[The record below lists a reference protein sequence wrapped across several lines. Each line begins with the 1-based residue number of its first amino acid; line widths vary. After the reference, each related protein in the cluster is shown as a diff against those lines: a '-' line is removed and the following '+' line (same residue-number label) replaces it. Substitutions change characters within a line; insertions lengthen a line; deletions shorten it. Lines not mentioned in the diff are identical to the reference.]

1 MIYLDHN
8 ATTPMDERVLEAM
21 LPYLG
26 RFFGNPSSLHRLGR
40 ISRSA
45 VEQAREQV
53 ALLVN
58 ARADDVFF
66 TSGGT
71 ESNNTAIKGLAEVL
85 PKGRMAIGATEHPA
99 VSAPAERLR
108 RRGWAVDV
116 VAVDGQGRLDWRD
129 HEFAEDLRFASLM
142 LANNETGVVQ
152 TIAPIAERLRSYG
165 VILHCDAVQ
174 AVGKI
179 AVDFAAC
186 GAHFLTLSSHKI
198 YGPKG
203 VGALVAD
210 RSLALPPLL
219 DGGGQEREL
228 RGGTENVAGIVGF
241 GRAAEL
247 ARLELEARASHL
259 LGLRERLESGLRNMG
274 GVRLFSAEA
283 DRLPNTLQFGLAG
296 IEGEAL
302 VMALDRRGIAV
313 SSGSACASGAGEPS
327 PVLLAM
333 GIDPGVAK
341 TAIRVSL
348 GKDNTAADIDAL
360 LAALKDTAGQFGVA
374 REAALTH

>member
-99 VSAPAERLR
+99 VSEPAERLR

-152 TIAPIAERLRSYG
+152 TIAPIAERLRRQG

-179 AVDFAAC
+179 EVDFAAC

-374 REAALTH
+374 HEAALTH

>member
-179 AVDFAAC
+179 VVDFAAC

-247 ARLELEARASHL
+247 ARLELEARVSHL

-374 REAALTH
+374 HEAALTH

>member
-1 MIYLDHN
+1 LIYLDHN

-71 ESNNTAIKGLAEVL
+71 ESNNTVIKGLAAIL

-99 VSAPAERLR
+99 VSAPAECLR

-129 HEFAEDLRFASLM
+129 RQYAEDLRFASLM

-152 TIAPIAERLRSYG
+152 TIAPIAERLRRQG

-179 AVDFAAC
+179 PVDFAAC

-210 RSLALPPLL
+210 RSIALPPLL

-247 ARLELEARASHL
+247 ARLELEARASHVR
-259 LGLRERLESGLRNMG
+259 GLRERLESGLREMG

-283 DRLPNTLQFGLAG
+283 ERLPNTLQFGLGG
-296 IEGEAL
+296 IDGEAL
-302 VMALDRRGIAV
+302 VMTLDRRGIAV

-374 REAALTH
+374 QEAALTH

>member
-1 MIYLDHN
+1 LIYLDHN